1 MLALNSSMSTVSSG
15 SITMS
20 FAMVTANVFTIS
32 LALKVSVP
40 VASV

>member
-1 MLALNSSMSTVSSG
+1 MLALNSSMITVSSG

-20 FAMVTANVFTIS
+20 FAMVTANVFTVS